1 MLTLLKQHLSSPGQ
15 YLNDSYRRVAIIQCF
30 PNSSKGSGRS
40 EILLGGGKGG
50 KFFNQVRG
58 T

>member
-15 YLNDSYRRVAIIQCF
+15 YLNDSYRLSVFQIAVRGQGDWKFYWGA
-30 PNSSKGSGRS
+30 GGR
-40 EILLGGGKGG
+40 E
-50 KFFNQVRG
+50 FFNQVRG

>member
-15 YLNDSYRRVAIIQCF
+15 YLNDSYRLSVFQIAVRGQGIGNF
-30 PNSSKGSGRS
+30 TGEG
-40 EILLGGGKGG
+40 E
-50 KFFNQVRG
+50 FFNQVRG